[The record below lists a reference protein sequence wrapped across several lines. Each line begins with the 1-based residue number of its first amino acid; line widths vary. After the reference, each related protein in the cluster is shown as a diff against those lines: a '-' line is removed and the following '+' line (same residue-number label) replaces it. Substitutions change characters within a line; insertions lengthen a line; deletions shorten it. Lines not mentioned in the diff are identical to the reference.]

1 MKIQNAFRFGLI
13 GTLGVGLG
21 LLILMSIVSLS
32 TILTYIGAAL
42 FIALGIE
49 PMIAFLERR
58 RFPRWAALVTVL
70 VVIIGAFTALIWAI
84 VPIAVGQAT
93 QLVQGIVS
101 WVQKGDAEK
110 WFEQLQRQFPTV
122 VNQENINNVVHWL
135 QSNVGNITNGIVQ
148 TGLGIVS
155 GFFGVIVVI
164 ILTIYFTAS
173 LPNIKRASYLL
184 VPASKRAR
192 FADLA
197 DQVTDSVGKYVG
209 GQVSLALV
217 NGVLSAIFL
226 TIIGAKFPIL
236 LASIAFFFSLIPLV
250 GTITGSV
257 IIVADLPAVRLA
269 DSARRRH
276 LLPDL
281 HAGRGIRPQPAHHEP
296 GRLGAGRRRR
306 DRCACR
312 RIAPRHPR
320 RADRHPVRR
329 VHPAHHQTG
338 RDPATER
345 TLKSRAASAVLS
357 PPAPRDRTTRSAAEA
372 HQG

>member
-21 LLILMSIVSLS
+21 LLILMSIVTLS

-49 PMIAFLERR
+49 PLIAFLERR
-58 RFPRWAALVTVL
+58 KFPRWAALVTVL
-70 VVIIGAFTALIWAI
+70 VIIIGAFAGLIWAI

-93 QLVQGIVS
+93 QLVQGIVT
-101 WVQKGDAEK
+101 WVQKGDAQK
-110 WFEQLQRQFPTV
+110 WFENLQHQFPTI

-197 DQVTDSVGKYVG
+197 DQITDSVGKYVM

-217 NGVLSAIFL
+217 NGALSAIFL

-236 LASIAFFFSLIPLV
+236 LAFIAFFFSLIPLV

-257 IIVADLPAVRLA
+257 IIVAICLLSGWPTALAAAIYYLIYMQVEAYFLSPRIMNRAVSVPGAVVVIAALA
-269 DSARRRH
+269 GGS
-276 LLPDL
+276 LL
-281 HAGRGIRPQPAHHEP
+281 GI
-296 GRLGAGRRRR
+296 LGAL
-306 DRCACR
+306 
-312 RIAPRHPR
+312 IAIPF
-320 RADRHPVRR
+320 
-329 VHPAHHQTG
+329 
-338 RDPATER
+338 
-345 TLKSRAASAVLS
+345 AASILLIIKQVVI
-357 PPAPRDRTTRSAAEA
+357 PRQNEL
-372 HQG
+372 

>member
-21 LLILMSIVSLS
+21 LLILMSIVTLS

-49 PMIAFLERR
+49 PLISFLERR

-70 VVIIGAFTALIWAI
+70 VIIIGAFTALIWAI

-93 QLVQGIVS
+93 QLVQGIVT
-101 WVQKGDAEK
+101 WVQKGDAQK
-110 WFEQLQRQFPTV
+110 WFEQLQLQFPTI

-155 GFFGVIVVI
+155 GFFGVVVVI

-173 LPNIKRASYLL
+173 LPSIKRASYLL

-197 DQVTDSVGKYVG
+197 DQVTDSVGKYVM

-217 NGVLSAIFL
+217 NGALSAIFL

-236 LASIAFFFSLIPLV
+236 LAFIAFFFSLIPLV

-257 IIVADLPAVRLA
+257 IIVAICLLSGWPTALA
-269 DSARRRH
+269 
-276 LLPDL
+276 
-281 HAGRGIRPQPAHHEP
+281 
-296 GRLGAGRRRR
+296 
-306 DRCACR
+306 
-312 RIAPRHPR
+312 
-320 RADRHPVRR
+320 
-329 VHPAHHQTG
+329 
-338 RDPATER
+338 
-345 TLKSRAASAVLS
+345 AAIYYLVYMQVEAYVLS
-357 PPAPRDRTTRSAAEA
+357 PRIMNRAVSVPGAVVVIAALAGGSLLGILGALIAIPFAASILLIIKQVVIPRQNEL
-372 HQG
+372 

>member
-49 PMIAFLERR
+49 PLIAFLERR
-58 RFPRWAALVTVL
+58 KFPRWAALVTVL
-70 VVIIGAFTALIWAI
+70 FIIIGAFTALIWAI

-135 QSNVGNITNGIVQ
+135 QSNVGNITSGILQ
-148 TGLGIVS
+148 TGIGIAS
-155 GFFGVIVVI
+155 GIFGVIIVI

-197 DQVTDSVGKYVG
+197 DQITDSVGKYVM

-217 NGVLSAIFL
+217 NGALSAIFL

-236 LASIAFFFSLIPLV
+236 LAFIAFFFSLIPLV

-257 IIVADLPAVRLA
+257 IIVAICLLSGWPTALA
-269 DSARRRH
+269 
-276 LLPDL
+276 
-281 HAGRGIRPQPAHHEP
+281 
-296 GRLGAGRRRR
+296 
-306 DRCACR
+306 
-312 RIAPRHPR
+312 
-320 RADRHPVRR
+320 
-329 VHPAHHQTG
+329 
-338 RDPATER
+338 
-345 TLKSRAASAVLS
+345 AAIYYLVYMQVEAYVLS
-357 PPAPRDRTTRSAAEA
+357 PRIMNRAVQVPGAVVVIAALAGGSLLGILGALIAIPFAASILLIIKQVVIPRQNEL
-372 HQG
+372 